1 MRIHAH
7 THINIA
13 CTIQSAV
20 HIRGHLNQPY
30 LLLLLWYRHYAF
42 TLLKFFFFSFPLFQR
57 LFLSL
62 ILCRCSTVFFSTS
75 RICKSAHSFYFFFPS
90 PFLYNLSILFLFISL
105 TISYIMLFYLHRNS
119 PLILSQHNNLAMSL
133 LLCSPNIRVAFP
145 HICFNVP
152 RWLLISASFSFP

>member
-42 TLLKFFFFSFPLFQR
+42 TLLKFFFFRFHYSSVCSCLWFSVAVQQFF
-57 LFLSL
+57 FLPAAYVRVH
-62 ILCRCSTVFFSTS
+62 IHSTS
-75 RICKSAHSFYFFFPS
+75 FFHLHFYIIWVSYSYLFHSQFLTSCSSICIETLA
-90 PFLYNLSILFLFISL
+90 
-105 TISYIMLFYLHRNS
+105 
-119 PLILSQHNNLAMSL
+119 LILSQHNNLAMSL

>member
-1 MRIHAH
+1 MHDTKRSAHKRPFEPTISIIVVMISSLCIHFAE
-7 THINIA
+7 I
-13 CTIQSAV
+13 
-20 HIRGHLNQPY
+20 
-30 LLLLLWYRHYAF
+30 
-42 TLLKFFFFSFPLFQR
+42 FFFSFPLFQR

-152 RWLLISASFSFP
+152 R